1 MQCNQVVNSRNELD
15 FMPNLDLITIFQG
28 VAKQLKR
35 DATMHLEHT
44 APLYII
50 NEESL
55 KWRVRFETLLFKK
68 KKGGGG
74 ENAVTQGRQILLR
87 AV

>member
-68 KKGGGG
+68 KGGGA